1 MREIRNDTDAVS
13 AVIGTIM
20 ALMVILTFISM
31 ITLYWVPAA
40 MEENEAQHMKEVS
53 NQFSQFKETQDD
65 MIREDHR
72 NTSVDS
78 TFKLGSDGVPPFAR
92 ETSGQLSLKLYDE
105 WFNVTFDDSG
115 ESIQEC
121 SSGSLELSVYNRYYV
136 PQTLIYEQ
144 GSIILYQS
152 AGAIVKAEI
161 QFEVIKETIGDNNLT
176 IDLTL
181 ISLHH
186 TKSQSVQSTGTV
198 TVKTKLWHTE
208 SWTYNNITTQFG
220 RIKIT
225 ITSKHA
231 EGAWKSY
238 FKDAL
243 PLHELKEGVD
253 YNLTITAPRTVEV
266 TFDRVNSLTLT
277 RAYFEANL
285 GRE

>member
-1 MREIRNDTDAVS
+1 MKKVWDDTNAVS

-20 ALMVILTFISM
+20 ALMVILAFMSM
-31 ITLYWVPAA
+31 IILYWIPAA

-65 MIREDHR
+65 MIRDDYR

-105 WFNVTFDDSG
+105 LFNVSFEDSG
-115 ESIQEC
+115 ESIQEG
-121 SSGSLELSVYNRYYV
+121 SSGSLELAGYNRYYV

-152 AGAIVKAEI
+152 AGAIVKTEP
-161 QFEVIKETIGDNNLT
+161 QLEVMKENSGDNNLT
-176 IDLTL
+176 IDLML

-186 TKSQSVQSTGTV
+186 TKSQSIQGTGSV
-198 TVKTKLWHTE
+198 TVKTRLWYTE
-208 SWTYNNITTQFG
+208 SWIYNNITTQFR
-220 RIKIT
+220 RITIT

-231 EGAWKSY
+231 ESAWKSY
-238 FKDAL
+238 FEDAL
-243 PLHELKEGVD
+243 PRYNLKEGVD
-253 YNLTITAPRTVEV
+253 YNLTITAPRTLEV
-266 TFDRVNSLTLT
+266 TFDRANCLTLT
-277 RAYFEANL
+277 RAYFEADI
-285 GRE
+285 G